1 MSFKTPQSS
10 LSTGSATRVMRRA
23 AVAGLAVGAFAM
35 LGGCSGFKDAL
46 GITKHPPDEFA
57 VVTKSP
63 LIVPPEFNLMPP
75 KPTVEQPRNANPE
88 ADAIQALFPDHKV
101 SPPSQSEAML
111 LKQTG
116 AADTSADIRTKIG
129 GETTTISNQGA
140 DTGKILFDNSVT
152 VPDQPEQPSIER
164 LPSKD
169 VEQKN

>member
-1 MSFKTPQSS
+1 MSFNTPQSS
-10 LSTGSATRVMRRA
+10 PCTGSVTRVMRR
-23 AVAGLAVGAFAM
+23 VAIVGLAAGAFALM
-35 LGGCSGFKDAL
+35 GGCAGFKDAL

-63 LIVPPEFNLMPP
+63 LIVPPEFNLLPP

-116 AADTSADIRTKIG
+116 AADTSPDIRTQVG
-129 GETTTISNQGA
+129 GESTTISNQGA

-152 VPDQPEQPSIER
+152 VPGQPEQPAIER